1 MTGHPSLRRKLLR
14 DIRTQWPQFAAQT
27 MIIVLGVALFTA
39 SYGAYRNLTA
49 SYVGTFATQRFADV
63 WVTGGD
69 SAAIAAAARTVPGV
83 ADVVVR
89 RQADLP
95 LRVGGDKLRGRI
107 VGIPPDRPPGINS
120 PAILS
125 GRYPAANEILV
136 EHHMAEHFGL
146 TTGATLSV
154 LGPDGWRDVPIAGV
168 VSSAEYLW
176 PARSRLDMFALPDN
190 FGVIFAA
197 EPLATALTPGATDQ
211 TLVRFAGAPNPAALD
226 QLRRTAN
233 NLGAQEVLDRADQP
247 SNWLL
252 RMDID
257 AFGRLAYLFPLLF
270 LSAAGL
276 VAYILLHRRV
286 RTERP
291 VIGVLLAGGVGR
303 ATILWHYLQYG
314 IVAGLAGAIAGIPL
328 GLAGSGALSS
338 VYLRAIDLP
347 ESAAVVEVLPI
358 TVLGGLVFGV
368 AAGALGTLAPALLA
382 CRTPPAAAMR
392 GPLPP
397 RPGRISLPERLIPP
411 LRRLPARWLL
421 VLRTIGRNPR
431 RTWSTVLGT
440 ALALLVILTSW
451 IMLDTMAKALDVSF
465 HQVQTADARVDFT
478 APVDQRRLAELTHT
492 DGVVAAEPMVQLPVT
507 LTAGSATYST
517 ALIALPRDTTMHGLR
532 PVAGSTVSRA
542 ADGLLVGKGVRR
554 LLHVDTGDSVEVKV
568 PGVQSVRVPISGVL
582 DEPIGAFA
590 YVSIEQL
597 DALAGTPIPVGSALL
612 RVAPGTDPD
621 QLRHELS
628 GHSGIAAYEDLAEL
642 NRLIDRYAGFFFVFV
657 GVMLALGSV
666 LAFAIIFTTMSINIA
681 ERRREVGV
689 LRAGG
694 MPPGMIARLI
704 TGENVLMTLLG
715 IAPGLALGVLG
726 GHAFLSTYTNDQ
738 FQLDAVVRPSTLGIA
753 ALVILTVAAASL
765 LPGLRAVRRLD
776 LAAIMRERSD

>member
-14 DIRTQWPQFAAQT
+14 DIRVQWPQFAAQT

-49 SYVGTFATQRFADV
+49 SYAGTFATQRFADV

-69 SAAIAAAARTVPGV
+69 STAIAAAARTIPGV
-83 ADVVVR
+83 ADVIVR
-89 RQADLP
+89 RQADVP
-95 LRVGGDKLRGRI
+95 LRVGADKLRGRI
-107 VGIPPDRPPGINS
+107 VGIPPDRPPEINS
-120 PAILS
+120 PTLLS
-125 GRYPAANEILV
+125 GRYPAANEILI

-154 LGPDGWRDVPIAGV
+154 LGPDGWRDVSIAGV

-211 TLVRFAGAPNPAALD
+211 TLARFAGTPNPIALE
-226 QLRRTAN
+226 QLRRAAN
-233 NLGAQEVLDRADQP
+233 SHGAQEVLDRADQP

-257 AFGRLAYLFPLLF
+257 AFGHLAYLFPLLF

-276 VAYILLHRRV
+276 VAYILSHRRV
-286 RTERP
+286 QAERP
-291 VIGVLLAGGVGR
+291 VIGVLLAGGMDR
-303 ATILWHYLQYG
+303 ATILGHYLHYG
-314 IVAGLAGAIAGIPL
+314 IGTGLAGAIAGIPF
-328 GLAGSGALSS
+328 GLVGSGTLSR

-347 ESAAVVEVLPI
+347 ASAAVVEILPMTI
-358 TVLGGLVFGV
+358 LGGLLFGV
-368 AAGALGTLAPALLA
+368 AAGALGTLTPALLA

-392 GPLPP
+392 GPTPP
-397 RPGRISLPERLIPP
+397 RPGRISLPEHVFPP

-431 RTWSTVLGT
+431 RTWSTALGT
-440 ALALLVILTSW
+440 ALALLIVLTSW
-451 IMLDTMAKALDVSF
+451 IMLDTMAQALDVSF

-478 APVDQRRLAELTHT
+478 APVDQRRLAELTHA
-492 DGVVAAEPMVQLPVT
+492 DGVVAAEPMVQLPVV
-507 LTAGSATYST
+507 LTAGSATVTT

-532 PVAGSTVSRA
+532 PVAGTTVAR
-542 ADGLLVGKGVRR
+542 DGLLVGKGVRR
-554 LLHVDTGDSVEVKV
+554 LLHVDTGASLEVKV
-568 PGVQSVRVPISGVL
+568 PGVPPVQVPVAGVL
-582 DEPIGAFA
+582 DEPIGTFA

-621 QLRHELS
+621 QLRRELS
-628 GHSGIAAYEDLAEL
+628 GRSGIAAYEDLAEL

-657 GVMLALGSV
+657 GGMLALGGV
-666 LAFAIIFTTMSINIA
+666 LAFAIVFTTMSINIA
-681 ERRREVGV
+681 ERRREFAV

-694 MPPGMIARLI
+694 MPPGMLARLI
-704 TGENVLMTLLG
+704 TGENVLMALLG
-715 IAPGLALGVLG
+715 IAPGLAFGVLG
-726 GHAFLSTYTNDQ
+726 GRAFLSTYTNDQ
-738 FQLDAVVRPSTLGIA
+738 FQLDAVVRPSTLSIA
-753 ALVILTVAAASL
+753 ALVILAVTAGSL

-776 LAAIMRERSD
+776 LAAIIRERSD